1 MIANAAVHQLFE
13 IFILHRGGDALFVI
27 HLFVDVIFRFMSSFG
42 HEYVQFVM
50 TVEVTTYFYPNAK
63 SDQSSEGTV
72 RNGGRKIDANVK
84 RRITAGVENRIG

>member
-1 MIANAAVHQLFE
+1 MVADTPFHQFFE
-13 IFILHRGGDALFVI
+13 IFVFHGGRHALFVI

-84 RRITAGVENRIG
+84 RRITAGVEKRIG